1 NYRGLRMSIGQHA
14 WHLGVGD
21 PNVPGWTITLGYLAT
36 SVFSFMRA
44 RHFAAWQA
52 VRHARFWFM
61 VGLFLLLMG
70 ISKQL
75 DLQTPFIASARDLSL
90 HYGFYQH
97 RHGLVIGFIGALLLW
112 GALSQAWL

>member
-1 NYRGLRMSIGQHA
+1 MAALNAGKLLLFNYRGLRMSIGQHA

-44 RHFAAWQA
+44 RHFSAWQA

-70 ISKQL
+70 INKQL
-75 DLQTPFIASARDLSL
+75 DLQTPFIESARDLSL
-90 HYGFYQH
+90 HYGF
-97 RHGLVIGFIGALLLW
+97 
-112 GALSQAWL
+112 